1 MKVIAVVSRV
11 GGSGRTTVTAALA
24 CAFARRGHPVLA
36 LDLDPA
42 GLLPLHLGATESPD
56 SGLHSSLLD
65 AAGATA
71 LNAIQNSDGI
81 RILSFGKSEHPSTQ
95 AVLHEHPSRLRDV
108 LRRMSLQNDTVVLID
123 TPRQPSVY
131 AEQAQAAADLSVQL
145 WRADVASY
153 AQLAATQPT
162 PDRTLHVIN
171 QMDPTRRLQSDLHA
185 LLRARLGSRL
195 LAPIHRDE
203 ALCESVA
210 ANQNPFEY
218 APRSR
223 AVMDM
228 ETLTERLLRA
238 LMSPVA
244 PPAHADA

>member
-1 MKVIAVVSRV
+1 MKVIAMVSCL
-11 GGSGRTTVTAALA
+11 GGSGRTTLTAALA
-24 CAFARRGHPVLA
+24 SAFARRGRPVLA

-42 GLLPLHLGATESPD
+42 DLLPTYLGATAPHD
-56 SGLHSSLLD
+56 SGLHASLVD
-65 AAGATA
+65 TSGATA

-81 RILSFGKSEHPSTQ
+81 RILSVGNTAFPS
-95 AVLHEHPSRLRDV
+95 APAILREHPSRLRDI
-108 LRRMSLQNDTVVLID
+108 LRRLGLQDDTVVLID

-131 AEQAQAAADLSVQL
+131 ADQAQAAADLSVQL

-153 AQLAATQPT
+153 ARLAATLPT
-162 PDRTLHVIN
+162 PDRTLHLIN

-185 LLRARLGSRL
+185 LLRARLGSQL

-203 ALCESVA
+203 ALCESIA

-223 AVMDM
+223 AIMDLEM
-228 ETLTERLLRA
+228 LAERLLQA
-238 LMSPVA
+238 LTSTVV
-244 PPAHADA
+244 PARVDA